1 MKDVTA
7 DDCRIASYK
16 VTKAKKAGKRVDLYF
31 REQLITPRVLRG
43 ERFFMSQV
51 DEANIDSLSTL
62 LLI

>member
-1 MKDVTA
+1 MTA